1 MLVVSCPHCAGS
13 VEIVELNCRIFR
25 HGVVKATG
33 QQMSPHAPKEE
44 CDRLAD
50 QQLIFGC
57 GKPFQLDAANHAQVC
72 DYI

>member
-1 MLVVSCPHCAGS
+1 MLIVACPHCHGT

-25 HGVVKATG
+25 HGVLKASG
-33 QQMSPHAPKEE
+33 QQMSPHASREE
-44 CDRLAD
+44 CERLAE

-57 GKPFQLDAANHAQVC
+57 GKPFQIDADNSVHAC